1 MTDIKILRWF
11 NLSSFTVLSLMGIV
25 VFFFF
30 HDWLADYIKF
40 ATTVQTV
47 LVPLVIAGA
56 VGSTVKKAVENI
68 KGEKTDPQGITK

>member
-11 NLSSFTVLSLMGIV
+11 NLTGFTVLCLMGIV

-68 KGEKTDPQGITK
+68 KDPQGITK